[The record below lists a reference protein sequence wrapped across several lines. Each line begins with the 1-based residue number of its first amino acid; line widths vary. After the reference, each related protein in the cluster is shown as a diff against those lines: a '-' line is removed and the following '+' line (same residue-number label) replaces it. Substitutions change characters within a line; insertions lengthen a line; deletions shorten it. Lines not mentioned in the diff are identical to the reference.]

1 MIKEVKALS
10 SVLCIATHS
19 SPACVCVG
27 THTCVP
33 LSFCLL
39 FYTGV
44 VGSQVMLWESPTPS
58 PMCPFVF

>member
-10 SVLCIATHS
+10 SVLCIATIH
-19 SPACVCVG
+19 PQRVFVWA
-27 THTCVP
+27 HTRVP

-39 FYTGV
+39 FYTSV

-58 PMCPFVF
+58 PMCPYVF